1 MSRIEKTNNVK
12 PQPRDVKPKQTTNK
26 HTNEPSIGKL
36 LVNRAAALIMTPITA
51 TVGAIYVGGK
61 SVEGLVTK
69 KPYEKAMQEGIKDVS
84 QGADMLDKT
93 WSGKYF

>member
-1 MSRIEKTNNVK
+1 
-12 PQPRDVKPKQTTNK
+12 
-26 HTNEPSIGKL
+26 
-36 LVNRAAALIMTPITA
+36 MTPITA

-84 QGADMLDKT
+84 QGADMLDKM
-93 WSGKYF
+93 WNGKYF